1 MYGTIEY
8 FSDCLTA
15 SVMNRLVNEQADTLN
30 DCYTQL
36 QQELAEAELTQEV
49 SATYERNLEKAYQ
62 LVRDHFTVEVE
73 A

>member
-1 MYGTIEY
+1 MYGTVDY

-36 QQELAEAELTQEV
+36 QQELAAAEFTQEV

>member
-1 MYGTIEY
+1 
-8 FSDCLTA
+8 
-15 SVMNRLVNEQADTLN
+15 MNRLVNEQADTLN

-36 QQELAEAELTQEV
+36 QQELAAAEFTQEV

>member
-1 MYGTIEY
+1 
-8 FSDCLTA
+8 
-15 SVMNRLVNEQADTLN
+15 MNRLVNEQADTLN

-36 QQELAEAELTQEV
+36 QQELAQAELTQEV